1 MQQFN
6 LNIEHQLPGDVVITA
21 GYAGSRGSHIL
32 VYGLNLNVTS
42 PLACATDP
50 NYKLGCRKEST
61 DPPYDP
67 NQYPTI
73 ANINDVGSS
82 RYDSFQVK
90 AETKSARHGLYALL
104 GYTYGR
110 SFDSGYNDGLGTSV
124 GAIYRPLPGTTKADW
139 ALSQIQLNHQ
149 FTASVLYD
157 LPFGKG
163 KRFGGDWNGSLNT
176 ILGNWR
182 INVIERVLS
191 GSQCSSSAART
202 IRASI
207 SQTMV
212 QV

>member
-1 MQQFN
+1 M
-6 LNIEHQLPGDVVITA
+6 
-21 GYAGSRGSHIL
+21 
-32 VYGLNLNVTS
+32 
-42 PLACATDP
+42 
-50 NYKLGCRKEST
+50 
-61 DPPYDP
+61 
-67 NQYPTI
+67 
-73 ANINDVGSS
+73 
-82 RYDSFQVK
+82 K

-124 GAIYRPLPGTTKADW
+124 GAIYWPLPGTTKADW

-163 KRFGGDWNGSLNT
+163 KRFGGDWNGPLNA

-191 GSQCSSSAART
+191 GFPVFIIGSQNNSGVNFTDNGASVNRPNQTCGAKASSPT
-202 IRASI
+202 IEKWFNTQCFVDAPDGELGTASTFSRLWTGFCKHRLFADQAVRI
-207 SQTMV
+207 AV
-212 QV
+212 A